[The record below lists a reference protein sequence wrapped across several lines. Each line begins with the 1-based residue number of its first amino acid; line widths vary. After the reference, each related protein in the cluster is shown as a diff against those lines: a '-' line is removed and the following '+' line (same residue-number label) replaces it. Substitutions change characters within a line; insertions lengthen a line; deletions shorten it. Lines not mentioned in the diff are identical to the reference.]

1 MLVRWL
7 RRKHGVPHIQSIGC
21 SFRPPAA
28 ASSRTRCLTD
38 KQRCGRAHVT
48 HTTLRPRRSPS
59 APGSNTA
66 LRARRF
72 GFRSLCPWTM
82 SEQLTG
88 QQANEPAGSRAL
100 GPQAERTKARAA
112 GEGPGARAPCGEE
125 LWRNMQGCPSFG
137 SPLTTSSLRR
147 LRLYLSSYHTLVLRS
162 QPPLIQHQLSEL
174 QTNRGAHTAD
184 TPSVQD
190 VSARTAVSRVPKP
203 QPISTFRLLSAVE
216 AVLGKWRH
224 LCHSEQT
231 AVRDH
236 DRTVAFAVHRDQKD
250 TFRSGFSCCGSR
262 AHTHTHTRARAHANT
277 QNTHAH
283 THTGCMCATQCSRP
297 HHFVYVYTYVSAVVT
312 LLCLTVV
319 FLVRA
324 SCGRSLRLN
333 MQDKFILAEP
343 GYSTTTAAIVRMLL
357 VLISQIVW

>member
-125 LWRNMQGCPSFG
+125 LWRNIQGCPSFG

-147 LRLYLSSYHTLVLRS
+147 LRLYRSSCHTLVLRS
-162 QPPLIQHQLSEL
+162 QPPLIQHQVSEL
-174 QTNRGAHTAD
+174 QTNRRAHTAD

-190 VSARTAVSRVPKP
+190 VSARTAVSRAQNHSQF
-203 QPISTFRLLSAVE
+203 QPFAYYLPWRQFWRNGDTYGTQSKRQSEITTELLPSRFIVIKKTRSEAGFPAV
-216 AVLGKWRH
+216 VLAHTRTRTH
-224 LCHSEQT
+224 VHAHTQT
-231 AVRDH
+231 H
-236 DRTVAFAVHRDQKD
+236 K
-250 TFRSGFSCCGSR
+250 
-262 AHTHTHTRARAHANT
+262 THTHTLGA
-277 QNTHAH
+277 
-283 THTGCMCATQCSRP
+283 CAQ
-297 HHFVYVYTYVSAVVT
+297 HSAADHIT
-312 LLCLTVV
+312 SCTCTRTCLQ
-319 FLVRA
+319 L
-324 SCGRSLRLN
+324 
-333 MQDKFILAEP
+333 
-343 GYSTTTAAIVRMLL
+343 
-357 VLISQIVW
+357 